1 MHTFFCRRASTGAGS
16 RALIW
21 PLALSLCAAFAFHGS
36 TVRAEEYHLGVM
48 DKLRV
53 RVAEWQTAEGAVR
66 DWSAV
71 SGDYTVGAS
80 GKISL
85 PFLGELPAS
94 GKTTE
99 EVSVEIGEKMQQLFG
114 LRDRPSASV
123 EIAQYRPIYISGEI
137 QSPGQYA
144 YVPGMTVLKAL
155 SLGGG
160 LRRPDP
166 GQRVARDY
174 IRSEGD
180 ASVLIAERN
189 RLLARRARLQ
199 AEIAGKDSISLPKE
213 LEGVSEADQLLASET
228 ALMKSRNKRLTL
240 QLQALADLK
249 TLLNSEIESLAKK
262 ADTQSRQL
270 ELVQSDREKV
280 YNLTEKGLAVSSRRL
295 SIEQQMTDLQ
305 AGLLD
310 IDTASLKARQD
321 INKAGQDETN
331 LRNDWDAQ
339 LAQELQNT
347 ERELETNTLKLGTS
361 RDLMSEALM
370 QSAVEATSAKETTT
384 VTYAI
389 VREVDGKAREMPV
402 NENTPVLPGD
412 VVKVSVGVAMR

>member
-1 MHTFFCRRASTGAGS
+1 MHVFHDCRTPRCARL
-16 RALIW
+16 RALFS
-21 PLALSLCAAFAFHGS
+21 PLVLALSLAAALHG
-36 TVRAEEYHLGVM
+36 TLRAEEYRLGVM
-48 DKLRV
+48 DRLRV

-80 GKISL
+80 GTISL
-85 PFLGELPAS
+85 PFLGELAAS

-99 EVSVEIGEKMQQLFG
+99 EVSEEIGGKMQQLFG

-123 EIAQYRPIYISGEI
+123 EIAQYRPIYVSGEI
-137 QSPGQYA
+137 QSPGQYPFA
-144 YVPGMTVLKAL
+144 PGMTVLKAL

-180 ASVLIAERN
+180 AAVLVAERN
-189 RLLARRARLQ
+189 RLLVRRARLQ
-199 AEIAGKDSISLPKE
+199 AEIADKDSITLPKE
-213 LEGVSEADQLLASET
+213 LEGTAEADQLLASET
-228 ALMKSRNKRLTL
+228 ALMKSRDKRLTL

-249 TLLNSEIESLAKK
+249 TLLNSEIESLTKK
-262 ADTQSRQL
+262 SETQSRQL
-270 ELVQSDREKV
+270 DLVQSDREKV

-295 SIEQQMTDLQ
+295 SIEQQVTDLQ

-361 RDLMSEALM
+361 RDLMADALQ
-370 QSAVEATSAKETTT
+370 QSAAEATSAKETAT
-384 VTYAI
+384 VAYAI
-389 VREVDGKAREMPV
+389 VREVDGKAREMAAD
-402 NENTPVLPGD
+402 ENTPVLPGD
-412 VVKVSVGVAMR
+412 VVKVSVGVAMQ

>member
-1 MHTFFCRRASTGAGS
+1 
-16 RALIW
+16 
-21 PLALSLCAAFAFHGS
+21 
-36 TVRAEEYHLGVM
+36 
-48 DKLRV
+48 
-53 RVAEWQTAEGAVR
+53 
-66 DWSAV
+66 
-71 SGDYTVGAS
+71 
-80 GKISL
+80 
-85 PFLGELPAS
+85 
-94 GKTTE
+94 
-99 EVSVEIGEKMQQLFG
+99 
-114 LRDRPSASV
+114 
-123 EIAQYRPIYISGEI
+123 
-137 QSPGQYA
+137 
-144 YVPGMTVLKAL
+144 
-155 SLGGG
+155 
-160 LRRPDP
+160 
-166 GQRVARDY
+166 
-174 IRSEGD
+174 
-180 ASVLIAERN
+180 
-189 RLLARRARLQ
+189 
-199 AEIAGKDSISLPKE
+199 
-213 LEGVSEADQLLASET
+213 
-228 ALMKSRNKRLTL
+228 MKSRNKRLTL

-370 QSAVEATSAKETTT
+370 QSAVEATSAKETAT

-389 VREVDGKAREMPV
+389 VREVDGKAREMTV
-402 NENTPVLPGD
+402 DENTPVLPGD